1 MLMLNDST
9 YTLFRRKNNEI
20 KKVIEAEITY
30 AENDSGRKK
39 KKQERFMS
47 QNLKSGLNNK
57 NSPMA

>member
-1 MLMLNDST
+1 MLNDST

-39 KKQERFMS
+39 K
-47 QNLKSGLNNK
+47 NKSGSCLK
-57 NSPMA
+57 I